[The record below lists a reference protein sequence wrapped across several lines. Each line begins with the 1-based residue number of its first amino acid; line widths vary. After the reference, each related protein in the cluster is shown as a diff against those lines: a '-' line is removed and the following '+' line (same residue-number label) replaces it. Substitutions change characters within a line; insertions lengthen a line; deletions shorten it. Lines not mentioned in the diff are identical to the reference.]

1 MQGGGKGSVQ
11 RRATRVR
18 KVHKEGRYKADG
30 MGLFFGGSFAFPHT
44 DVAEGLGE
52 GEGEV
57 CESEEG
63 EGREGG
69 RLGMPVQVQWGGSF
83 FSKKENY
90 KVQTSRPT

>member
-1 MQGGGKGSVQ
+1 MEWGS
-11 RRATRVR
+11 
-18 KVHKEGRYKADG
+18 
-30 MGLFFGGSFAFPHT
+30 FFGGSFAFPHT

-69 RLGMPVQVQWGGSF
+69 RLGGGEKGWGQGG
-83 FSKKENY
+83 
-90 KVQTSRPT
+90 